1 MQKTILKFFFTTV
14 LFFVASGCPTT
25 PQEMENNINI
35 QEEKAVSAFS
45 HIDYDGVIVQEEV
58 PFQRHLKFFSTRK
71 GTLLGYLA
79 KSRIASK
86 LMGWAQNRQTPLT
99 LSWRKFV
106 ERHEINLD
114 ECEIPEGGYKTF
126 NDFFT
131 RKLKPGARI
140 IDPTPH
146 GIASP
151 ADSKCTFVEDISKKD
166 VFVIKSSRW
175 TLKKM
180 LADKELA
187 KEYEGGTLIN
197 FRLAPEDYH
206 RFHFPIDCTPTVS
219 RKIRGTYDSVNPY
232 AFKIGGNPLGENAR
246 NIVVLKSTEF
256 HDPLCVIVG
265 AMGVGKIIET
275 YTPETLYKK
284 GAEMG
289 YFEFGASTICLVF
302 KAGVLKAS
310 DRKFVDNSK
319 DSIETAVKQGRL
331 IGIRDITET
340 HTAKEINPEQSTFF
354 SISKIT
360 DFFKKAKKYLVK

>member
-1 MQKTILKFFFTTV
+1 M
-14 LFFVASGCPTT
+14 
-25 PQEMENNINI
+25 
-35 QEEKAVSAFS
+35 
-45 HIDYDGVIVQEEV
+45 
-58 PFQRHLKFFSTRK
+58 
-71 GTLLGYLA
+71 
-79 KSRIASK
+79 
-86 LMGWAQNRQTPLT
+86 
-99 LSWRKFV
+99 
-106 ERHEINLD
+106 
-114 ECEIPEGGYKTF
+114 
-126 NDFFT
+126 
-131 RKLKPGARI
+131 
-140 IDPTPH
+140 
-146 GIASP
+146 
-151 ADSKCTFVEDISKKD
+151 
-166 VFVIKSSRW
+166 
-175 TLKKM
+175 
-180 LADKELA
+180 
-187 KEYEGGTLIN
+187 
-197 FRLAPEDYH
+197 
-206 RFHFPIDCTPTVS
+206 
-219 RKIRGTYDSVNPY
+219 
-232 AFKIGGNPLGENAR
+232 GENAR

-360 DFFKKAKKYLVK
+360 DFFKKAKNIWSNNFTQNNLSQ